1 MVSKTDEAEYEPE
14 HSDGVVYKPGEP
26 GVAAL
31 IFSSG
36 KIVCTGTKSP
46 EDAKK
51 TIEKVV
57 DRIRETGVEV
67 PSSFDIKIEKIVAIS
82 RVPSHVDLKGVSF
95 SLENTEY
102 DPSQLPG
109 LVYRMSDP
117 QVSFIIFESGK
128 IICSGARS
136 MDEIQRALRK
146 LRDDL
151 KKAGV
156 GAAHGKG

>member
-1 MVSKTDEAEYEPE
+1 M
-14 HSDGVVYKPGEP
+14 
-26 GVAAL
+26 
-31 IFSSG
+31 
-36 KIVCTGTKSP
+36 
-46 EDAKK
+46 
-51 TIEKVV
+51 
-57 DRIRETGVEV
+57 

-82 RVPSHVDLKGVSF
+82 RLPSHVDLKGVSF

-128 IICSGARS
+128 IICTGAHS

-151 KKAGV
+151 KKAKV
-156 GAAHGKG
+156 GAAPGKG